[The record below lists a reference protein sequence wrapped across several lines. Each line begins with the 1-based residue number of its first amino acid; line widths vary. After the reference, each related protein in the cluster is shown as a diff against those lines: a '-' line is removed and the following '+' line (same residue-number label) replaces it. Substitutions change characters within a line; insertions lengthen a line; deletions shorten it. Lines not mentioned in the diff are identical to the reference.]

1 MITHIQ
7 LIESAIIKIN
17 NKIIYKINKGV
28 ILNVSINEV
37 DNNIIEKH
45 INKIIKAKIFNKGI
59 YNIKDKKYSLI
70 ILPQKLINENKKSL
84 REEIMEIN
92 INKENYERFLIKFEK
107 NILQELENKIQII
120 KINYKDNVEL
130 EIHASG
136 PINYIIKY

>member
-45 INKIIKAKIFNKGI
+45 IKKIIKAKIFNKGI